1 LQVSGFES
9 SIKRRASEADAGSRM
24 KKIKRG
30 YIFPSA
36 AFTVP
41 RNRIRSFIQSD
52 KKPAVGDL
60 IYGTIAQV
68 VQHVSLENKEGRI
81 HSMNEGTRAIFVL
94 GNRYAPDY
102 YEGVVPDEMPQYL
115 DLLARSGVVGVVKNK
130 NSMIKDPTKVKVSG
144 YICDADGKVLNTRD
158 FNLITPK
165 SDKKIPNRARMILII
180 GTSMNC
186 GKSVTAA
193 ACCWALS
200 TMGHTVRGAKVTGT
214 ASLKDILLMED
225 SGASPVADF
234 SFMGYPSTYLL
245 DLPELLRIFNTLDLK
260 YANSPK
266 NYWVVELADGV
277 LQRETAMLL
286 RSKDVLSRVY
296 KIIFNAAD
304 AFSAIGGLD
313 VLKKEFDLVPD
324 AISGICAGSPL
335 AVQELRDYTDLPIF
349 NSVQRNL
356 NELASIIL

>member
-1 LQVSGFES
+1 
-9 SIKRRASEADAGSRM
+9 M
-24 KKIKRG
+24 
-30 YIFPSA
+30 
-36 AFTVP
+36 
-41 RNRIRSFIQSD
+41 
-52 KKPAVGDL
+52 
-60 IYGTIAQV
+60 
-68 VQHVSLENKEGRI
+68 
-81 HSMNEGTRAIFVL
+81 
-94 GNRYAPDY
+94 
-102 YEGVVPDEMPQYL
+102 
-115 DLLARSGVVGVVKNK
+115 LARSGIVGLVKHK
-130 NSMIKDPTKVKVSG
+130 NSMIKDPTRVEVTG
-144 YICDADGKVLNTRD
+144 YVCDPDGTVLNTRN

-165 SDKKIPNRARMILII
+165 TDTKAPNRARMILVI
-180 GTSMNC
+180 GTAMNC

-245 DLPELLRIFNTLDLK
+245 ELPELLRIFNTLDLK

-286 RSKDVLSRVY
+286 RSPDVLSRVY
-296 KIIFNAAD
+296 RVIFNAAD

-313 VLKKEFDLVPD
+313 VLKKEFGLVPD

-335 AVQELRDYTDLPIF
+335 AVRELRDYTDLPIF
-349 NSVQRNL
+349 NSVQRDL
-356 NELASIIL
+356 NKLASIIL